1 MRTTSEK
8 LVQLQKNPQN
18 IRNLCILAHVDHG
31 KTTLADSLV
40 ASNGI
45 ISQRL
50 SGKVRYMDSREDEQ
64 SRGITMKSSAI
75 SLHYTHGEEDY
86 LINVIDSPGHVDF
99 SSEVSTAVRLC
110 DGAIILVDV
119 VEGVSPQT
127 HAVLRQAWLEGIKPV
142 LMLNKID
149 RLITEMHME
158 PLQAYLHL
166 QQILE
171 QVNVLTSELFTSRLM
186 EKSSEIPNS
195 TDEKDPTDVEAS
207 SRDWS
212 IGFEEE
218 TDDSDIYFSPDQ
230 GNVIFSSALD
240 GWGFSISHF
249 AQLYSAKL
257 GISCSVLNKT
267 LWGNYYLNTKAK
279 RIMKGAQAKG
289 KKPLFVQFVLENL
302 WAVYNAVVI
311 KKDKEMTEKIVK
323 SLNLKISA
331 RDSRSDAKVHLQAIC
346 GQWLPLSKAVLGMIA
361 EKLPPPINMSKERI
375 EKLMC
380 SNSRSFDS
388 LPQKSQDLKKDFLR
402 CSSSDEVPVII
413 FVSKMV
419 PVERKLLPQN
429 RQSPLTEAELQEK
442 RRLLLERRAGR
453 LNAEES
459 NGVKLE
465 EKSKENEV
473 NNIDGAKDEKESEHV
488 FVAFARIFSGTVK
501 KGCKLYVLGP
511 KHDPAKIL
519 NDREEMSCEESSNLT
534 VSELPTGQHITSFQ
548 VEDLYMFMGR
558 ELELMEEVPAGNVLG
573 LGGLEDHI
581 LKTATLSQTVAC
593 PAFTDMYFE
602 ASPIVR
608 VALEPTN
615 IMNMPLLEKGLRLL
629 NQADPCV
636 EVLVQ
641 ETGEHVIV
649 AAGEVHLRRCIDD
662 LTDRY
667 AKCGVNASLPIV
679 PFRETI
685 VEPPKTDMVNEVILE
700 TNFIKTSRMRDME
713 EDEEVIEPGLVELRT
728 PNQKCMLRIRAK
740 ALPESVIKI
749 LEESTDI
756 LKGLQAYIKK
766 EISNKSSAQELV
778 AVNKTLAENV
788 KNLHVQLTD
797 AFNKAGKEWNG
808 FVDHIWSFGP
818 RYVGCNILI
827 NHIPDYKRPSIWNY
841 IEGKAGD
848 LRNYDHSIISGF
860 QMASLAGPLC
870 EEPLHGVCFCVE
882 QWDYETDV
890 VNGNAPVDIP
900 HPAVNGEALI
910 LERNGTSET
919 DSIVGKELAYGP
931 FSGQLMSTMKE
942 GCRKV
947 FQTQPQ
953 RLMAAMYKCNIQA
966 TADVLGKLYAV
977 LGKRNGRVLYEDMR
991 EGTQVFII
999 QAVLPIIDSF
1009 GFAEDIRKKTSGLAS
1024 PQLKFS
1030 HWEVLD
1036 VDPFWE
1042 PVTDEEYLHYG
1053 EKADSDNLARKYMNT
1068 VRKRK
1073 GLKVDEKIVEHAEKQ
1088 RTLKKNK

>member
-8 LVQLQKNPQN
+8 LGQLQKNPQN
-18 IRNLCILAHVDHG
+18 IRNICILAHVDHG

-45 ISQRL
+45 ISQRM
-50 SGKVRYMDSREDEQ
+50 SGKIRYMDSREDEQ
-64 SRGITMKSSAI
+64 LRGITMKSSAI
-75 SLHYTHGEEDY
+75 SLHYAQREEDF

-127 HAVLRQAWLEGIKPV
+127 HAVLRQAWLESIKLV

-149 RLITEMHME
+149 RLITELHME

-171 QVNVLTSELFTSRLM
+171 QVNVLTSELFTSEMM
-186 EKSSEIPNS
+186 EKTSGNSSNS
-195 TDEKDPTDVEAS
+195 TNETNPKNLEAQS
-207 SRDWS
+207 HDWS

-218 TDDSDIYFSPDQ
+218 TDDSHIYFSPDQ

-249 AQLYSAKL
+249 AQLYSEKL
-257 GISCSVLNKT
+257 GISSSVLNKT
-267 LWGNYYLNTKAK
+267 LWGNYYLNTKSK
-279 RIMKGAQAKG
+279 RIMRGAQAKG

-302 WAVYNAVVI
+302 WAVYSAVVI
-311 KKDKEMTEKIVK
+311 KKDKEMTDKIIK

-331 RDSRSDAKVHLQAIC
+331 RDSRSDPKVHLQAIC
-346 GQWLPLSKAVLGMIA
+346 SQWLPLSKAVLGMVA
-361 EKLPPPINMSKERI
+361 EKLPAPINMSKERI

-388 LPQKSQDLKKDFLR
+388 LPQKSQELEKDFLA
-402 CSSSDEVPVII
+402 CSSTDDVPVII

-429 RQSPLTEAELQEK
+429 RPSPLTEVELQEK
-442 RRLLLERRAGR
+442 RRQVLQRRAER
-453 LNAEES
+453 QNAGES
-459 NGVKLE
+459 ADSL
-465 EKSKENEV
+465 KENDEKVTEV
-473 NNIDGAKDEKESEHV
+473 NSANEENKQSEHV
-488 FVAFARIFSGTVK
+488 FVAFARIFSGTVRR
-501 KGCKLYVLGP
+501 GCKLYVLGP
-511 KHDPAKIL
+511 KHDPAKVL
-519 NDREEMSCEESSNLT
+519 NDCEETFSASSNLT
-534 VSELPTGQHITSFQ
+534 VSELSTSQHITSFV
-548 VEDLYMFMGR
+548 VEDIYMFMGR

-573 LGGLEDHI
+573 LGGLEEHV
-581 LKTATLSQTVAC
+581 LKTATLSETVAC

-608 VALEPTN
+608 VALEPQN
-615 IMNMPLLEKGLRLL
+615 IMNMPLLVKGLRLL

-667 AKCGVNASLPIV
+667 AKCAINASSPIV

-685 VEPPKTDMVNEVILE
+685 VEPPKTDMVNEAILQS
-700 TNFIKTSRMRDME
+700 NIIKTSRMREME
-713 EDEEVIEPGLVELRT
+713 EDEEVIEPGLIELRT
-728 PNQKCMLRIRAK
+728 PNQKCVIRIRAK
-740 ALPESVIKI
+740 PLPESVIKL
-749 LEESTDI
+749 LENSTDI
-756 LKGLQAYIKK
+756 LKSLQVHIKK
-766 EISNKSSAQELV
+766 EISGKNNTHEVKAINE
-778 AVNKTLAENV
+778 TLAENV
-788 KNLHVQLTD
+788 TNLHKQLEDT
-797 AFNKAGKEWNG
+797 FTKAGKEWNG
-808 FVDHIWSFGP
+808 IVDQIWSFGP
-818 RYVGCNILI
+818 RYVGCNMLI
-827 NHIPDYKRPSIWNY
+827 NHIPTYKRPSIWKY
-841 IEGKAGD
+841 VEGKVGA
-848 LRNYDHSIISGF
+848 LRSFDNSIISGF
-860 QMASLAGPLC
+860 QMATLAGPLC
-870 EEPLHGVCFCVE
+870 EEPMHGVCFCVE

-890 VNGNAPVDIP
+890 VNGNISHSLTCA
-900 HPAVNGEALI
+900 NGDTMTP
-910 LERNGTSET
+910 ERNSTEEKEG
-919 DSIVGKELAYGP
+919 GFAKELAYGP

-1024 PQLKFS
+1024 PQLTFS
-1030 HWEVLD
+1030 HWEVVD

-1042 PVTDEEYLHYG
+1042 PVTDEEYLHFG
-1053 EKADSDNLARKYMNT
+1053 EKADSENLARTYMNT